1 MPTLNLNLPMN
12 LGGDQKTQS
21 YLYQLNEQLRYILN
35 NLDGDNFSPTYL
47 KTVEQTRAMAEIA
60 SDAVNQ
66 LEAGRKIDYNEL
78 NDKII
83 AQAEEINQTFHTEI
97 EQNND
102 HIMTTVREELSAK
115 ASIAELNAT
124 LESYVTQTS
133 REIQLNFDQNYLYTT
148 EVDGRLEEFQ
158 ELIRTYF
165 RFTAEG
171 MELGKADSPFKSMLT
186 NEKLSFTQNGTEIA
200 YISNRC
206 LYVTD
211 VEVLNRLRIGN
222 WEFTPRS
229 NGNLSFIWRE

>member
-1 MPTLNLNLPMN
+1 MPTLNLNLPAN
-12 LGGDQKTQS
+12 LGSDRKTQS

-35 NLDGDNFSPTYL
+35 NLDGDNFSPVYL
-47 KTVEQTRAMAEIA
+47 KTVEQTRSMAELA
-60 SDAVNQ
+60 SDAVKQ
-66 LEAGRKIDYNEL
+66 LEAGRNIDYNEL

-102 HIMTTVREELSAK
+102 NIMTTVREELSAK

-165 RFTAEG
+165 RFTADG
-171 MELGKADSPFKSMLT
+171 M
-186 NEKLSFTQNGTEIA
+186 
-200 YISNRC
+200 
-206 LYVTD
+206 
-211 VEVLNRLRIGN
+211 
-222 WEFTPRS
+222 
-229 NGNLSFIWRE
+229 

>member
-1 MPTLNLNLPMN
+1 MPTLNLNLPTN

-35 NLDGDNFSPTYL
+35 NLDGDNFSPAYL
-47 KTVEQTRAMAEIA
+47 KTVEQTRSMAELA
-60 SDAVNQ
+60 SDAVEQ

-102 HIMTTVREELSAK
+102 NIMTTVREELSAK

-133 REIQLNFDQNYLYTT
+133 REI
-148 EVDGRLEEFQ
+148 
-158 ELIRTYF
+158 
-165 RFTAEG
+165 
-171 MELGKADSPFKSMLT
+171 
-186 NEKLSFTQNGTEIA
+186 
-200 YISNRC
+200 
-206 LYVTD
+206 
-211 VEVLNRLRIGN
+211 
-222 WEFTPRS
+222 
-229 NGNLSFIWRE
+229 

>member
-1 MPTLNLNLPMN
+1 MPTLNLNLPTN
-12 LGGDQKTQS
+12 LGVDQKTQS

-35 NLDGDNFSPTYL
+35 NLDGDNFSPAYL
-47 KTVEQTRAMAEIA
+47 KTVEQTRSMAELA
-60 SDAVNQ
+60 SDAVEQ

-102 HIMTTVREELSAK
+102 NIMTTVRE
-115 ASIAELNAT
+115 ELNAT